1 MNGAALLLLLAAL
14 PAPLPASAQA
24 QDVPAIA
31 PAPAQAAPAPRR
43 EAPPRPRP
51 RDPRDRAWM
60 DGGIPGAGGFT
71 GFGATVTAPPRP
83 ELAPRPNLDIEGPRA
98 SAAPRPGEPAIAPTL
113 INPRLPGRNATQDT
127 GATQREN
134 RFLQTPAPG
143 LRLTTP
149 MAW

>member
-24 QDVPAIA
+24 QDV
-31 PAPAQAAPAPRR
+31 
-43 EAPPRPRP
+43 
-51 RDPRDRAWM
+51 
-60 DGGIPGAGGFT
+60 
-71 GFGATVTAPPRP
+71 
-83 ELAPRPNLDIEGPRA
+83 
-98 SAAPRPGEPAIAPTL
+98 PAIAPTL